1 MTTGPGDGDV
11 MPRTEQEA
19 WWQVSGC
26 LGEAIDALAWALTV
40 FPQSPTDPATA
51 DQYDRM
57 DRASAAL
64 VEQLDETKRRL
75 GQKEMG

>member
-1 MTTGPGDGDV
+1 MTVDLDEWGMRPEN
-11 MPRTEQEA
+11 EQDA
-19 WWQVSGC
+19 WQQVVGC
-26 LGEAIDALAWALTV
+26 LVYAIDALAWARAA
-40 FPQSPTDPATA
+40 FPQSPATA

-75 GQKEMG
+75 GQKEQG